1 MDPLSITAGIV
12 GILAA
17 AASTGRAFEELRQ
30 LCKTLSGKLH
40 ALSNEV
46 SDLELVLHQ
55 VASVIK
61 KRTGDPALK
70 EQGEHVQHLLKQA
83 DAKLAELRT
92 IVETFTHIAKTTK
105 APVFQAF
112 AWRKHQSRLQALQE
126 DIKTVKCSLNIMLG
140 ASKFRDMMRI
150 HVHLETISTVN
161 SNFAQ
166 IQCSMK
172 ESLQNSLVRHGGD
185 LTDFLTRIYQQS
197 DQRIGNVEELLK
209 AQAAQMQ
216 ASQLNQLGDSSVWTP
231 TVLLKTTTTD

>member
-30 LCKTLSGKLH
+30 LCKTLPGKLH

-70 EQGEHVQHLLKQA
+70 EQGEHVQLLLKQA
-83 DAKLAELRT
+83 YAKLAELRI
-92 IVETFTHIAKTTK
+92 IVETFTHIAKTAK

-126 DIKTVKCSLNIMLG
+126 DIKTIKRSLNIMLG
-140 ASKFRDMMRI
+140 ASNSQDMMRI
-150 HVHLETISTVN
+150 RVHLETISIVDSN
-161 SNFAQ
+161 SAQ
-166 IQCSMK
+166 IQSSME
-172 ESLQNSLVRHGGD
+172 ESLQSSLVRHSGD

-209 AQAAQMQ
+209 AQAAQM
-216 ASQLNQLGDSSVWTP
+216 
-231 TVLLKTTTTD
+231 